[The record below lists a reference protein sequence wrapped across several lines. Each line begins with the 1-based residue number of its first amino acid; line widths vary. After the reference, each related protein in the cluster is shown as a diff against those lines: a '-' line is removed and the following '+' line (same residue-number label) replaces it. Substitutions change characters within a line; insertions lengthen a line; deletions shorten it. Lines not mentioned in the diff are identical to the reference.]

1 MYIRPSFPFRVIL
14 CPDLNIFVAPFTAVT
29 AGMPYSR
36 ETTAPW
42 DKIPP
47 VSVINPPIFEN
58 TAVQPGSVFDA
69 TSISPAS
76 TVFSSSIGSHH
87 PDDAGDHP
95 GARRGAG
102 HPGGISGDCHGIIE
116 LHPALKELRREL
128 VPIFLELVDPGT
140 GRRSARPLPFPPP

>member
-47 VSVINPPIFEN
+47 VSVIYPAILEN
-58 TAVQPGSVFDA
+58 TAVEPGSELVS
-69 TSISPAS
+69 TSISPYS
-76 TVFSSSIGSHH
+76 TVLSSSM
-87 PDDAGDHP
+87 
-95 GARRGAG
+95 
-102 HPGGISGDCHGIIE
+102 E
-116 LHPALKELRREL
+116 LTDL
-128 VPIFLELVDPGT
+128 
-140 GRRSARPLPFPPP
+140 